1 MFGNQMGNSI
11 FSESLFAPC
20 FEISIIQ
27 YTHLPQHFK
36 YNIKHLEFHLKHSHI
51 FTPKFDSFLYKN
63 LFSLKMKRGSY
74 FLKPRKKF
82 CTLARL
88 SEEDKSTF
96 RILFGDIK
104 CLITLTAIVIVN
116 WFYLRND
123 LNTT

>member
-1 MFGNQMGNSI
+1 
-11 FSESLFAPC
+11 
-20 FEISIIQ
+20 
-27 YTHLPQHFK
+27 
-36 YNIKHLEFHLKHSHI
+36 
-51 FTPKFDSFLYKN
+51 
-63 LFSLKMKRGSY
+63 MKRGSY

-123 LNTT
+123 LNTTQYS